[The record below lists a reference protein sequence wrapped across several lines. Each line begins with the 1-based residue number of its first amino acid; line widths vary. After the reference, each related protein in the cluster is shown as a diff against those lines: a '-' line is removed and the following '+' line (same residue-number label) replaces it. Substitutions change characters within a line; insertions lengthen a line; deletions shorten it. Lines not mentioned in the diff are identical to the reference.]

1 MRKTKIICT
10 IGPATEEKEMI
21 KKLVLSGANLFRIN
35 LSHASHEFCD
45 EVIKTIKKIERELN
59 TNIGIMLDLT
69 GPSLRISNLNGGKV
83 YLNKDKE
90 IRIYNYEVLGTSSQ
104 ISFNHPEIVDY
115 LRLKDK
121 IILSDGK
128 IELEVIKKEKN
139 SIVAKILNEG
149 YVYSNKA
156 VHVSNTSYQIPF
168 ISDKDKDDIIYA
180 ISKNIDFLA
189 LSNVRTHEDV
199 LEVIDL
205 LISLKNDHINLI
217 AKIETEEA
225 FDDIDSILKL
235 CDGVM
240 VARGDLGLEMPIEKL
255 PYVQKQVLKKALSNY
270 KVGIVATDMLTS
282 MEKSNMPT
290 RAEVSDV
297 YNAVIDG
304 ADAVMLCN
312 ETTVGAYPLETL
324 EMMGKIIESAE
335 EDYDY
340 IRNLDEIM
348 STEKQDITTTISYAV
363 VNSALR
369 LRTKAI
375 VASTNSGYTAKKIS
389 RFRPICP
396 IIATSPNL
404 DTVRSLT
411 LNYGVY
417 PYLVEKEKTTDDI
430 VKVCKK
436 KVEET
441 LNLDYGDK
449 YIITGGFPAS
459 INNTNFMRI
468 EEKN

>member
-10 IGPATEEKEMI
+10 IGPVTKEKEMI
-21 KKLVLSGANLFRIN
+21 KKLVLGGANLFRIN
-35 LSHASHEFCD
+35 FSHASHEFCD
-45 EVIKTIKKIERELN
+45 EVIDEIRKIEKELN
-59 TNIGIMLDLT
+59 TNIGIMLDIT
-69 GPSLRISNLNGGKV
+69 GPSLRISNLKGNEAC
-83 YLNKDKE
+83 LTKDKE
-90 IRIYNYEVLGTSSQ
+90 IKIYNYEVLGTASQ
-104 ISFNHPEIVDY
+104 LSFNHPEVVGY
-115 LRLKDK
+115 LRIKDK
-121 IILSDGK
+121 ILLSDGT

-139 SIVAKILNEG
+139 AVIAKILNDG
-149 YVYSNKA
+149 FIYSNKA
-156 VHVSNTSYQIPF
+156 VHVSNSSYQIPF
-168 ISDKDKDDIIYA
+168 ISDKDKEDIIYA
-180 ISKNIDFLA
+180 IEKNVDFIA
-189 LSNVRTHEDV
+189 LSNVRTHDDV

-205 LISLKNDHINLI
+205 LISLKNDQINLI
-217 AKIETEEA
+217 AKIETEVA
-225 FDDIDSILKL
+225 FDDIDDILKL

-255 PYVQKQVLKKALSNY
+255 PYVQKKVLKKALCNY
-270 KVGIVATDMLTS
+270 KIGIVATDMLTS
-282 MEKSNMPT
+282 MEKSSMPT

-312 ETTVGAYPLETL
+312 ETTVGNYPLETL
-324 EMMGKIIESAE
+324 DMMGKIIESAE

-340 IRNLDEIM
+340 MKNLDEIM

-375 VASTNSGYTAKKIS
+375 VASTNSGYTARKIS

-417 PYLVEKEKTTDDI
+417 PYLVDKEKTTDDI
-430 VKVCKK
+430 IKVCKK

-441 LNLDYGDK
+441 MNLEKSDK
-449 YIITGGFPAS
+449 YIITGGFPSS

-468 EEKN
+468 EEK